1 MLWLAM
7 EARHVYSCFKKSS
20 NLDIMQSSGWS
31 WHVHFDNL
39 DILDIIKTYLPKQLK
54 QI

>member
-1 MLWLAM
+1 M

>member
-1 MLWLAM
+1 
-7 EARHVYSCFKKSS
+7 
-20 NLDIMQSSGWS
+20 MQSSGWN